1 MHTEDKTMAL
11 SVAKTVL
18 VLVVLMFG
26 LIAVSSI
33 IA

>member
-11 SVAKTVL
+11 SVARTVL

>member
-18 VLVVLMFG
+18 VLVALMFG
-26 LIAVSSI
+26 LIVVSNF